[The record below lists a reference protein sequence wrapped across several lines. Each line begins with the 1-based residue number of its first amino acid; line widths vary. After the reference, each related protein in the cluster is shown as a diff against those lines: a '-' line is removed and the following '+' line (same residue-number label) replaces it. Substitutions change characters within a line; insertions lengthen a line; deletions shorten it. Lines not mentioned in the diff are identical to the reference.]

1 MIESGEICNFCG
13 NEIKFDFHLV
23 DCCLQDSIFELLFFE
38 FVGKVENGL
47 FEGIES
53 YLFDVF
59 EFEENESDFE
69 FEDFGSFGDDFELF
83 VEECIFKVL
92 EIH

>member
-1 MIESGEICNFCG
+1 M
-13 NEIKFDFHLV
+13 

-38 FVGKVENGL
+38 FIGRVRDGL

-59 EFEENESDFE
+59 ECEENEGDFE
-69 FEDFGSFGDDFELF
+69 FEDFRSFLNESELF
-83 VEECIFKVL
+83 VEKCIFKVL